1 MSLRQRY
8 GTPVALAI
16 VAALVVKALI
26 LYGLW
31 YTFIAPPHTRHAQTP
46 ATKVEQHPPAPSP
59 SNASRRE

>member
-16 VAALVVKALI
+16 VLALVVKALI

-31 YTFIAPPHTRHAQTP
+31 YAFISAPHSKQTRTPPARVEPTLPAPPAS
-46 ATKVEQHPPAPSP
+46 SP
-59 SNASRRE
+59 SQRP

>member
-16 VAALVVKALI
+16 VLALVVKAMI

-31 YTFIAPPHTRHAQTP
+31 YTFIAAPHDKHARPPSL
-46 ATKVEQHPPAPSP
+46 APTQ
-59 SNASRRE
+59 RR

>member
-16 VAALVVKALI
+16 VLALVVKALI

-31 YTFIAPPHTRHAQTP
+31 YTFIAAPHAKQARPPSATP
-46 ATKVEQHPPAPSP
+46 AQ
-59 SNASRRE
+59 RR

>member
-16 VAALVVKALI
+16 VLALVVKALI

-31 YTFIAPPHTRHAQTP
+31 YTFISAPHRKHTRAPAARIDTTLPAPPAS
-46 ATKVEQHPPAPSP
+46 SP
-59 SNASRRE
+59 SQRP